1 MYLQIDEIYATVK
14 DVLLTAMKNALSQ
27 PIWTKSAALREP
39 DVTLG
44 VTAGGL
50 GMVYGATGGPGLTH
64 GVAEGGA
71 VGGYVVQHGPTRQS
85 TSLTSSAAGLA
96 DDKVEQKRMLMHE
109 LLTGYNQLP
118 FHDV

>member
-39 DVTLG
+39 DLTLG

-64 GVAEGGA
+64 GVA
-71 VGGYVVQHGPTRQS
+71 VGGDVGGSVVQHGPTRQS